1 VPLVNEE
8 TTSDYCMS
16 VKGMWRLEFIGSD
29 FIKNNHMVS
38 LMSLSLFLFFD
49 PISMQ
54 GVDPVTCTV

>member
-1 VPLVNEE
+1 VNEE
-8 TTSDYCMS
+8 ITPDYCMS